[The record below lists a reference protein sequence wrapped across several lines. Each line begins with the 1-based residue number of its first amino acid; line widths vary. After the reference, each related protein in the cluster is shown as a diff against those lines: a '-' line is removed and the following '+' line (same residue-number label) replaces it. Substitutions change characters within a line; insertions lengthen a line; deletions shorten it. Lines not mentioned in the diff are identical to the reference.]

1 MKRDQHDLKNDLEAA
16 TDWNDLEVIQA
27 ALDNVKIHDS
37 VEECVTL
44 PLPDLMKGPKSVAER
59 IMEEQGKR
67 DPHSYRTVSRKISL
81 LFGLTS
87 FKKLSFVVQILPLPN
102 FLLALGCST

>member
-27 ALDNVKIHDS
+27 ALDNLKIHDS

-59 IMEEQGKR
+59 IMEEQAKR
-67 DPHSYRTVSRKISL
+67 DP
-81 LFGLTS
+81 
-87 FKKLSFVVQILPLPN
+87 PLVPSGQN
-102 FLLALGCST
+102 

>member
-1 MKRDQHDLKNDLEAA
+1 MVTLIKKQLTIKTWINVPQSNFQHSGIIIIRPHQAAVQKAMKRDQHDLKNDLEAA

-44 PLPDLMKGPKSVAER
+44 PLPDLM
-59 IMEEQGKR
+59 
-67 DPHSYRTVSRKISL
+67 
-81 LFGLTS
+81 
-87 FKKLSFVVQILPLPN
+87 
-102 FLLALGCST
+102 